1 MPWDAILG
9 GATGGVALSVVA
21 IVLLFKLLV
30 EKTIVA
36 FEKRYES
43 ALKRSDEVQ
52 SSTLAMLRDT
62 RTATLSMMGA
72 VDTDLRKRRAD
83 VYAELWK
90 KTGALPQWPRNRDL
104 TYRDLLVLSKELKT
118 WYFETGG
125 MYLSAKARATY
136 GDLQEEITSVLQ
148 EGTEGMLRDRDYD
161 VVRLRCSALRSE
173 LTADL
178 LSRREA
184 PEIPAGNPDVPQPVV
199 AL

>member
-1 MPWDAILG
+1 
-9 GATGGVALSVVA
+9 
-21 IVLLFKLLV
+21 
-30 EKTIVA
+30 
-36 FEKRYES
+36 
-43 ALKRSDEVQ
+43 
-52 SSTLAMLRDT
+52 
-62 RTATLSMMGA
+62 
-72 VDTDLRKRRAD
+72 
-83 VYAELWK
+83 
-90 KTGALPQWPRNRDL
+90 L

-136 GDLQEEITSVLQ
+136 GDLQQEITSVLQ

-184 PEIPAGNPDVPQPVV
+184 PEIPAGNPDAPQPVV